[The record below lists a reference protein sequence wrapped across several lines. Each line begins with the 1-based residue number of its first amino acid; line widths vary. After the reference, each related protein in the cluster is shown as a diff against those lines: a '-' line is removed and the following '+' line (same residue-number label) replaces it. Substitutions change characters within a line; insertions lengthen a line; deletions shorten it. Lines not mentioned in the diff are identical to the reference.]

1 MIVRRFVNW
10 LRLTVTASLG
20 GFRARAVEQTVR
32 EPMLVGASSPFVAP
46 GQSPTSLSLSSWLDN
61 GRRLRPHLRLT
72 AREPGATI
80 TRPLRYNYKAQTAQS
95 PSPEMPAPRI
105 NWAPIAAEQTDTPP
119 VTPVTPVAPAMPI
132 MPVGNASDELG
143 DDLTNLEQL
152 DADTRRLMVLRH
164 LVRRRIFNEGFANN
178 DIPAQYHRSLGL
190 GEHSPQE

>member
-20 GFRARAVEQTVR
+20 GSRARAVEQTVR
-32 EPMLVGASSPFVAP
+32 EPMLVGASSQSGTP
-46 GQSPTSLSLSSWLDN
+46 GQSPTSLTLSSWLDN
-61 GRRLRPHLRLT
+61 GRRLRPRLRLT

-80 TRPLRYNYKAQTAQS
+80 TRPLRYNYKAQTA
-95 PSPEMPAPRI
+95 PPLPPEMPTPRI
-105 NWAPIAAEQTDTPP
+105 NWAPIVAEQTDMPP
-119 VTPVTPVAPAMPI
+119 IAPAMPSI
-132 MPVGNASDELG
+132 PAENASDELG

-164 LVRRRIFNEGFANN
+164 LVRRRVFNEGFANN

>member
-20 GFRARAVEQTVR
+20 GARARAAEQTVR
-32 EPMLVGASSPFVAP
+32 EPMLVGASSQSGTP
-46 GQSPTSLSLSSWLDN
+46 GQSPTSLTLSSWLDN
-61 GRRLRPHLRLT
+61 GRRLRPRLRLT

-80 TRPLRYNYKAQTAQS
+80 TRPLRYNYKAQTA
-95 PSPEMPAPRI
+95 PPLPPAMPTPRI
-105 NWAPIAAEQTDTPP
+105 NWAPIVAEQTDTPP
-119 VTPVTPVAPAMPI
+119 IAPIAPIAPAMPSI
-132 MPVGNASDELG
+132 PAENAPDELG
-143 DDLTNLEQL
+143 DDLTNLEHL

-164 LVRRRIFNEGFANN
+164 LVRRRVFNEGFANN